1 MVKIQKSQ
9 STKRF
14 SIDLVYSLTQGDE
27 KLLICVKNFF
37 NCGNVYRKG
46 NVFDFVVTI
55 FDDIV
60 NKIIPFFN
68 RIPNNGKAMKPG
80 IKVTDPKNEA
90 SVMPTN
96 LFLSPRYFK
105 IISSGMIKRIIE
117 TRISMLKKAGKILI
131 NFLTAIL
138 TALDVLSGF
147 LKTEIKRANRVSIY
161 K

>member
-46 NVFDFVVTI
+46 NVFDFVVTR

-68 RIPNNGKAMKPG
+68 KYLVIG
-80 IKVTDPKNEA
+80 IKSKDFNNFCQVAELMNKKLHLTE
-90 SVMPTN
+90 
-96 LFLSPRYFK
+96 
-105 IISSGMIKRIIE
+105 SGLNQIR
-117 TRISMLKKAGKILI
+117 
-131 NFLTAIL
+131 
-138 TALDVLSGF
+138 
-147 LKTEIKRANRVSIY
+147 EIKAEMNKKR